1 MGVEKFIRQLPLVI
15 AIILMISNCQSA
27 NDSYNGDDGSGG
39 FGGTGTGGGGGSAGS
54 GGSMGFGGGA
64 SAGSQGGAGISTGAS
79 DPSDGIVVQLPQQS
93 GGQWQMVSTKLST
106 VTKYDIYTRLSSY
119 YGDLSKTTNLQTQMI
134 NNRAA
139 MGSGMAPGGSMMGGS
154 MMPGGMMQN
163 NMMGGGMMQAGMMGG
178 GYGDYPGG
186 GYPGGRM
193 MPQMMTPNVQA
204 TQMAQVAQM
213 NAAQLQ
219 QRVQMLMQ
227 QLYMVQMQNQQL
239 QAQGQAGGT
248 GNDGDDM
255 DSSQNTNLGRA
266 GQTQSCQQA
275 EAKLK
280 EIATLLG
287 VEEESD
293 LATIIEER
301 INKAS
306 QEKGT
311 EEKEGSNWEEQYN
324 TLADMIPKEEGET
337 AEQALERILE
347 GSQKVGTQRLRS
359 SSRAGSRDIQDEE
372 TSGDDDDATDVAVND
387 EAPAVRRSTRTV
399 QPMEEDEILGEDSL
413 GDDLR
418 TNTEEVEEERTL
430 DEEELE
436 VKEIATHVFD
446 PKTAPPS
453 LSVAQK
459 AQLVTWREKR
469 GELEKMS
476 GCTSKEHSFS
486 EPQEWAFLKKAFEE
500 LQQFARC
507 SEKK

>member
-39 FGGTGTGGGGGSAGS
+39 FGGAGTGGGGGSAGS
-54 GGSMGFGGGA
+54 SGSMGFGGGA
-64 SAGSQGGAGISTGAS
+64 SAGSQGGAGMPTGAS

-139 MGSGMAPGGSMMGGS
+139 TGSAMAPGGSMMQGG
-154 MMPGGMMQN
+154 MMGGGMMQN
-163 NMMGGGMMQAGMMGG
+163 NMMGGGMVQAGMMGG
-178 GYGDYPGG
+178 GYGGYPGG

-204 TQMAQVAQM
+204 TQMAQAAQM

-239 QAQGQAGGT
+239 QAQGQADGT

-255 DSSQNTNLGRA
+255 DSSQNSNLGGA

-337 AEQALERILE
+337 AEQALGRILE

-359 SSRAGSRDIQDEE
+359 SSRVGSGDVQYGE
-372 TSGDDDDATDVAVND
+372 TSGDDDDATDVAIND
-387 EAPAVRRSTRTV
+387 
-399 QPMEEDEILGEDSL
+399 QPMEEDEILGEDNL

-446 PKTAPPS
+446 PKTAPRS
-453 LSVAQK
+453 LSAAQK
-459 AQLVTWREKR
+459 AQLVAWREKR
-469 GELEKMS
+469 AELEKMS
-476 GCTSKEHSFS
+476 GCAPKEHSFS
-486 EPQEWAFLKKAFEE
+486 DAQEWAFLKQAFEE
-500 LQQFARC
+500 LQRFARC
-507 SEKK
+507 SKEK

>member
-39 FGGTGTGGGGGSAGS
+39 FGGAGAGGGGGPAGS
-54 GGSMGFGGGA
+54 GGSMGFGGGS
-64 SAGSQGGAGISTGAS
+64 SAGSQGGTGMSVGGAS
-79 DPSDGIVVQLPQQS
+79 DPSDGIVVQLPQLS

-178 GYGDYPGG
+178 GYGGYPGG
-186 GYPGGRM
+186 GM

-204 TQMAQVAQM
+204 SQMAQAAQM

-255 DSSQNTNLGRA
+255 DSSQNSNLGGA

-293 LATIIEER
+293 LATIIEEK

-306 QEKGT
+306 EEKGT

-359 SSRAGSRDIQDEE
+359 PSRVGSRDAQDEE
-372 TSGDDDDATDVAVND
+372 TSGDDDATDVAVND
-387 EAPAVRRSTRTV
+387 EAPVVRRSKGTV
-399 QPMEEDEILGEDSL
+399 QPMEEDEVLGEDSL

-446 PKTAPPS
+446 PKTAPSS
-453 LSVAQK
+453 LSAAQK
-459 AQLVTWREKR
+459 AQLVAWREKR
-469 GELEKMS
+469 AELEKMS

-486 EPQEWAFLKKAFEE
+486 EPQEWAFLKQAFEE
-500 LQQFARC
+500 LHRFARC
-507 SEKK
+507 SKEK

>member
-39 FGGTGTGGGGGSAGS
+39 FGGAGTGGGGGPAGS

-64 SAGSQGGAGISTGAS
+64 SAGSQGGAGMPTGAS

-139 MGSGMAPGGSMMGGS
+139 MGSGMAPGGSMMQGG
-154 MMPGGMMQN
+154 MMGGGMMQN
-163 NMMGGGMMQAGMMGG
+163 NVMGGGMMQAGMMGG
-178 GYGDYPGG
+178 GYGGYPGG

-255 DSSQNTNLGRA
+255 DSSQNSNLGGA

-306 QEKGT
+306 EEKGT

-337 AEQALERILE
+337 AEQALGRILE

-359 SSRAGSRDIQDEE
+359 SSRAGSRDVQDEE

-387 EAPAVRRSTRTV
+387 EAPVKYEVLR
-399 QPMEEDEILGEDSL
+399 EDSL

-418 TNTEEVEEERTL
+418 TNTEEVEEDRTL

-446 PKTAPPS
+446 PKAAPAS
-453 LSVAQK
+453 LSAAQK
-459 AQLVTWREKR
+459 AQLVAWREKR
-469 GELEKMS
+469 AELEKMS
-476 GCTSKEHSFS
+476 GCAPKEHSFS
-486 EPQEWAFLKKAFEE
+486 DAQEWAFLKQAFEE
-500 LQQFARC
+500 LQKFARC
-507 SEKK
+507 SEEK